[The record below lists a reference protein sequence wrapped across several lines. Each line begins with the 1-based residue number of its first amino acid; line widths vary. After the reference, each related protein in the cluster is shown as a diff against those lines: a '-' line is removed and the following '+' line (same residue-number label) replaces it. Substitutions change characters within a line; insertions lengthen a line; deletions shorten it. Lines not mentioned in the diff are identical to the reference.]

1 MKSFL
6 KPSLAI
12 LFAASV
18 FMTTGCSNDDEP
30 TPENEEE
37 LITTVR
43 LHLMPQGGGNM
54 VMATYK
60 DVDGAGGQAPTI
72 SNVTLSA
79 NKTYDVTVEVL
90 DESKNPAVNIT
101 EEVQEEGDEHQFF
114 YQPSSGLNLSVAY
127 TDKDSK
133 NLPIGITTRMTTTAA
148 SIGSLRVILKHQ
160 PGSKSSTSTATTGE
174 TDVEVTFPTTI
185 Q

>member
-18 FMTTGCSNDDEP
+18 FMTTGCGNDDEP

-43 LHLMPQGGGNM
+43 LHATPQGGGNM
-54 VMATYK
+54 IMATYK
-60 DVDGAGGQAPTI
+60 DVDGPGGQAPI
-72 SNVTLSA
+72 VNGLQLAA
-79 NKTYDVTVEVL
+79 NKVYDVRVEVL
-90 DESKNPAVNIT
+90 DESKTPAEDIT
-101 EEVQEEGDEHQFF
+101 QEVKEEADEHQFF
-114 YQPSSGLNLSVAY
+114 YQPSTGLNLTVAY
-127 TDKDSK
+127 TDQDSK
-133 NLPIGITTRMTTTAA
+133 NLPLGITTRMTTAAA
-148 SIGSLRVILKHQ
+148 STGTLRVILKHQ
-160 PGSKSSTSTATTGE
+160 PGTKNNSVNTGE
-174 TDVEVTFPTTI
+174 TDVEVTFPATI